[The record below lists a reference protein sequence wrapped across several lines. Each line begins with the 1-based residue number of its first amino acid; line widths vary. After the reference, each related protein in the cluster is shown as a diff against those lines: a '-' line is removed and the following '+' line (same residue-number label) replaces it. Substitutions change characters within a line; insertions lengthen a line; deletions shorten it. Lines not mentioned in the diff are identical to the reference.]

1 MEPRFALIPP
11 EGGSFDR
18 DALLA
23 RAEADPAVFVHPAA
37 EPLTL
42 VVTSHE
48 ATARRLAAALRSD
61 PTAPTGDAGFIVI
74 GPWAITAYL
83 EYADRSVLAKVRAL
97 LEPIILAHGPRIVNA
112 EFGNDVTDRYRGNVA
127 ALFA

>member
-11 EGGSFDR
+11 EGASFDR
-18 DALLA
+18 EALLA
-23 RAEADPAVFVHPAA
+23 RAHDDPAVFVHPAA
-37 EPLTL
+37 EPTTL

-48 ATARRLAAALRSD
+48 ATARRLAAALRRD
-61 PTAPTGDAGFIVI
+61 PSAPTGDSGFIVI

-83 EYADRSVLAKVRAL
+83 EYADRAVLAKMQAL
-97 LEPIILAHGPRIVNA
+97 LEPIILANAPRIVNA
-112 EFGNDVTDRYRGNVA
+112 EFGTDVTDRYRGNVA